1 MDNDNESSTCTN
13 NSCKMVQS
21 SSDNEEPK
29 FWSEN
34 PNVLLDPTYVFELF
48 PTESMCYSQKLNAV
62 SRLVIIL
69 TIIGFIFTRSIRL
82 LIISVVTLLSIYYLN
97 YHKATEKEDIDAHKQ
112 YLEQNGISEPFES
125 PAIDLLRKNN
135 IPISN
140 DIFMEP
146 AVDNPF
152 SNVLLNDYDYNPDKK
167 PAPPINK
174 PDVSA
179 KILEEA
185 KQLVQN
191 MNPSQPD
198 IASKLFK
205 DLGNQYVFEQSLQP
219 FYSNP
224 STTIPNDQAA
234 FADFCYG
241 SMVSCKEGNPMA
253 CARNLSRHVNM

>member
-1 MDNDNESSTCTN
+1 MDNNESSTCTN
-13 NSCKMVQS
+13 NSCKMAQS
-21 SSDNEEPK
+21 SMDNEEPK

-69 TIIGFIFTRSIRL
+69 TIIGFIFTRSIRM
-82 LIISVVTLLSIYYLN
+82 LIISLITLTSIYYLN
-97 YHKATEKEDIDAHKQ
+97 YHKSIEKDDINMHKQ
-112 YLEQNGISEPFES
+112 YLEENGISEPFES
-125 PAIDLLRKNN
+125 PAIDLLRQNN

-146 AVDNPF
+146 STDNPF
-152 SNVLLNDYDYNPDKK
+152 SNVLLNDYDYNPNKK

-174 PDVSA
+174 PDVNA

-241 SMVSCKEGNPMA
+241 SMISCKEGNPIA
-253 CARNLSRHVNM
+253 CARNLSKQPQQF

>member
-1 MDNDNESSTCTN
+1 
-13 NSCKMVQS
+13 MVQS

-69 TIIGFIFTRSIRL
+69 TIIGFIFTRSIRM
-82 LIISVVTLLSIYYLN
+82 LIISLITLTSIYYLN
-97 YHKATEKEDIDAHKQ
+97 YHKSIEKEDIDAHKQ

-125 PAIDLLRKNN
+125 PAIDLLRQNN

-146 AVDNPF
+146 STDNPF

-205 DLGNQYVFEQSLQP
+205 DLGNQYIFEQSLQP

-234 FADFCYG
+234 CADFCYG